1 MASPAP
7 GGGAPS
13 SQSPSARRWRI
24 GARCRGAGPER
35 GARGRCPIN
44 TGPLRWSLRSL
55 RVAIPPRAEL
65 TFVCALRSSLPR
77 RRSVSSES
85 RPLTAAAM
93 NGQLNGFHE
102 AFIEE
107 GTFLFT
113 SESVGEGHP
122 DKICDQ
128 ISDAVLDAH
137 LQQDPDAKVACET
150 VAKTGMILLAGEI
163 TSRAAVDYQKVVRE
177 AIKHI
182 GYDDS
187 SKGFDYKTCNVLV
200 ALEQQSPD
208 IAQGVHLDRNEEDIG
223 AGDQGLMFGY
233 ATDETEECMPLTIVL
248 AHKLN
253 AKLAELRR
261 NGTLP
266 WLRPDSKTQYMQ
278 DRGAVLPIRVHTIVI
293 SVQHDEEVCLDEMR
307 DALKEKVIKAVV
319 PAKYLD
325 EDTIYHL
332 QPSGRFV
339 IGGPQGDA
347 GLTGRKIIVDT
358 YGGWGAHG
366 GGAFSGKDY
375 TKVDRSAAYAA
386 RWVAKSLVKGGL
398 CRRVL
403 VQVSYAIGVSHPL
416 SISIF
421 HYGTSQKSERE
432 LLEIVKK
439 NFDLRPGVI
448 VRDLDLKK
456 PIYQRTAA
464 YGHFGRDSFP
474 WEVPKKLKY

>member
-1 MASPAP
+1 M
-7 GGGAPS
+7 
-13 SQSPSARRWRI
+13 
-24 GARCRGAGPER
+24 
-35 GARGRCPIN
+35 
-44 TGPLRWSLRSL
+44 
-55 RVAIPPRAEL
+55 
-65 TFVCALRSSLPR
+65 
-77 RRSVSSES
+77 
-85 RPLTAAAM
+85 M
-93 NGQLNGFHE
+93 NGFHNALIDE
-102 AFIEE
+102 DS
-107 GTFLFT
+107 FLFT

-137 LQQDPDAKVACET
+137 LKQDPEAKVACET
-150 VAKTGMILLAGEI
+150 VAKTGMILLAGEV
-163 TSRAAVDYQKVVRE
+163 TSRANVDYQKIVRDT
-177 AIKHI
+177 IKHI

-187 SKGFDYKTCNVLV
+187 TKGFDYKTCNVLV

-208 IAQGVHLDRNEEDIG
+208 IAQGVHLDRNEVDVG

-233 ATDETEECMPLTIVL
+233 ASDETEECMPLTITL

-253 AKLAELRR
+253 AKMAELRR

-266 WLRPDSKTQYMQ
+266 WLRPDTKTQVTVQYRQ
-278 DRGAVLPIRVHTIVI
+278 DRGAMLPVRVHTVVV
-293 SVQHDEEVCLDEMR
+293 SAQHDDDICVDEMR
-307 DALKEKVIKAVV
+307 DALKEKVIRAVV
-319 PAKYLD
+319 PSQYLD
-325 EDTIYHL
+325 EDTVYHL

-386 RWVAKSLVKGGL
+386 RWVAKSLVKAGL

-403 VQVSYAIGVSHPL
+403 VQVAYAIGVAHPL

-421 HYGTSQKSERE
+421 HYGTSQKSEKE
-432 LLEIVKK
+432 LLDIVKK

-448 VRDLDLKK
+448 VRELELKR
-456 PIYQRTAA
+456 PIYQRTAV
-464 YGHFGRDSFP
+464 YGHFGRESFP
-474 WEVPKKLKY
+474 WEQHKKLQY

>member
-1 MASPAP
+1 M
-7 GGGAPS
+7 
-13 SQSPSARRWRI
+13 
-24 GARCRGAGPER
+24 
-35 GARGRCPIN
+35 
-44 TGPLRWSLRSL
+44 
-55 RVAIPPRAEL
+55 
-65 TFVCALRSSLPR
+65 
-77 RRSVSSES
+77 
-85 RPLTAAAM
+85 M
-93 NGQLNGFHE
+93 NGFHNALIDE
-102 AFIEE
+102 DS
-107 GTFLFT
+107 FLFT

-137 LQQDPDAKVACET
+137 LKQDPEAKVACET
-150 VAKTGMILLAGEI
+150 VAKTGMILLAGEV
-163 TSRAAVDYQKVVRE
+163 TSRANVDYQKIVRDT
-177 AIKHI
+177 IKHI

-187 SKGFDYKTCNVLV
+187 TKGFDYKTCNVLV

-208 IAQGVHLDRNEEDIG
+208 IAQGVHLDRNEVDVG

-233 ATDETEECMPLTIVL
+233 ASDETEECMPLTITL

-253 AKLAELRR
+253 AKMAELRR

-266 WLRPDSKTQYMQ
+266 WLRPDTKTQVTVQYRQ
-278 DRGAVLPIRVHTIVI
+278 DRGAMLPVRVHTVVV
-293 SVQHDEEVCLDEMR
+293 SAQHDDDICVDEMR
-307 DALKEKVIKAVV
+307 DALKEKVIRAVV
-319 PAKYLD
+319 PSQYLD
-325 EDTIYHL
+325 EDTVYHL

-386 RWVAKSLVKGGL
+386 RWVAKSLVKAGL

-403 VQVSYAIGVSHPL
+403 VQVAYAIGVAHPL

-421 HYGTSQKSERE
+421 HYGTSQKSEKE
-432 LLEIVKK
+432 LLDIVKK

-448 VRDLDLKK
+448 VR
-456 PIYQRTAA
+456 
-464 YGHFGRDSFP
+464 
-474 WEVPKKLKY
+474 